1 MEFHTGLIEINWT
14 SLMILINVF
23 ILYIILKKFFWEK
36 IKKFMDDR
44 ANAVKDKIDVAEAMN
59 KRADAKMAD
68 YTKRI
73 SNVEEEGREIIKEA
87 KVTADAQAQHI
98 IEEARKE
105 AASIIISARAAA
117 ELEREKA
124 MDDMRQE
131 IAQISMMVAQQ
142 IVEREVN
149 EIGQESIL
157 DDAIQKARNATWQS

>member
-1 MEFHTGLIEINWT
+1 MELHTGLIEINWT

-44 ANAVKDKIDVAEAMN
+44 ANAVKDSIDVAEAMN

-73 SNVEEEGREIIKEA
+73 ANVEEEGREIIKDA

-98 IEEARKE
+98 IEEARME
-105 AASIIISARAAA
+105 ASNIISNARTAAQM
-117 ELEREKA
+117 EHEKA
-124 MDDMRQE
+124 MEQMRQE
-131 IAQISMMVAQQ
+131 IAQISMLVAEQ
-142 IVEREVN
+142 IVEREVS
-149 EIGQESIL
+149 EIGQESIIE
-157 DDAIQKARNATWQS
+157 DAIQKARNASWQS